1 MFYIDPLYLIIVSP
15 ALILA
20 IFATILTQSTFAKF
34 SRIRASSGMTGAEAA
49 YRLLQREGIDDVEI
63 EQTDGFLSDH
73 YDPISKK
80 LRLSSKV
87 YHSSSLA
94 AIGVACHEA
103 GHAIQHARSYFPL
116 YLRSAMVPLVNIG
129 SNASY
134 IIFFLGLLMH
144 SSTLLMLGIALFGL
158 AVLFS
163 IITLPVEWDASS
175 RAKALM
181 VSAGIVSPS
190 EKVFASKVLNAA
202 FLTYVASAIS
212 AILTLIYYLIRAGF
226 LGSSRN
232 D

>member
-1 MFYIDPLYLIIVSP
+1 MFYIDPLYFIIVSP

-20 IFATILTQSTFAKF
+20 VFASILTQSTFSKF

-49 YRLLQREGIDDVEI
+49 HRLLTREGIDNVTI

-87 YHSSSLA
+87 YNSQSLA

-103 GHAIQHARSYFPL
+103 GHAIQHAKHYFPL
-116 YLRSAMVPLVNIG
+116 YIRSAMVPVVNIG
-129 SNASY
+129 SNAAY
-134 IIFFLGLLMH
+134 IFFILGLLFH
-144 SSTLLMLGIALFGL
+144 SSTLLIVGIGLFTL

-181 VSAGIVSPS
+181 VSTGIVSPS
-190 EKVFASKVLNAA
+190 ERTFASKVLNAA
-202 FLTYVASAIS
+202 FLTYVAAAVS
-212 AILTLIYYLIRAGF
+212 AILTLLYYLIRAGAF
-226 LGSSRN
+226 SSR
-232 D
+232 DD